1 MRQLLDHTSGLIDN
15 NDIGSDPAAYLARV
29 GDSAL
34 RARLSRVERRAAA
47 DPARRF
53 PARLWVEFAA
63 ALPLRS
69 PPGTVYHYSNIG
81 YQVAG
86 MIAEEVGRMPLARLF
101 ERRII
106 EPLGLTSAAYDPQ
119 GEISGPHSR
128 GYPASGDG
136 GRVDATAWHGGT
148 GAEGGIVANA
158 ADEARFLEALMQ
170 GKLLRPAELVA
181 LKTPA
186 SSLGSN
192 YALGFVVA
200 QSGCAGIAYGHGGAG
215 AGFKTSVLTAG
226 DGKRVAVLLAN
237 GNRRNDPDYY
247 ARIDEAA
254 RRLYCAA

>member
-1 MRQLLDHTSGLIDN
+1 MIDN

-29 GDSAL
+29 GDPTL
-34 RARLSRVERRAAA
+34 RARLPRVERRAAA
-47 DPARRF
+47 DPALRF

-86 MIAEEVGRMPLARLF
+86 MIAEKVGRMPLASLF
-101 ERRII
+101 EQRII

-128 GYPASGDG
+128 GYLVSADG

-148 GAEGGIVANA
+148 GAEGGIVANAATNA

-200 QSGCAGIAYGHGGAG
+200 QSGCAGIAGIAYGHGGAG

-237 GNRRNDPDYY
+237 GNRQNDPDYY